1 MIKIKVPSSSANLG
15 PGFDTLAMALGLYSE
30 YSFEIIEK
38 GIEIISPFQEFNN
51 PSNLVYTSLIKTL
64 EFENLTFDKGIR
76 IKISSDIPISRGLGS
91 SASCILGGVSAAYLL
106 SEKVFDRQKIFDTA
120 CRIEGHCDNVAAQL
134 FGGITTSVNLGE
146 IFLYEKINIKKPFK
160 IYPLIPDFRLET
172 KKSREILPKT
182 VSLKDAVSNI
192 GNSAMLI
199 TSLINGNYEN
209 IKHYLNDKIHQP
221 YRASLVN
228 GFDSIKN
235 KALEF
240 GAMGVYLSGA
250 GPTVMTLKENFDK
263 EYEKNLKN
271 FLNSLTDKWDILQ
284 LELDT
289 DGLKY
294 ELF

>member
-1 MIKIKVPSSSANLG
+1 MYAV
-15 PGFDTLAMALGLYSE
+15 
-30 YSFEIIEK
+30 
-38 GIEIISPFQEFNN
+38 
-51 PSNLVYTSLIKTL
+51 
-64 EFENLTFDKGIR
+64 
-76 IKISSDIPISRGLGS
+76 
-91 SASCILGGVSAAYLL
+91 C
-106 SEKVFDRQKIFDTA
+106 
-120 CRIEGHCDNVAAQL
+120 
-134 FGGITTSVNLGE
+134 
-146 IFLYEKINIKKPFK
+146 
-160 IYPLIPDFRLET
+160 DFRLET

-199 TSLINGNYEN
+199 ISLINGNYEN

>member
-1 MIKIKVPSSSANLG
+1 
-15 PGFDTLAMALGLYSE
+15 
-30 YSFEIIEK
+30 
-38 GIEIISPFQEFNN
+38 
-51 PSNLVYTSLIKTL
+51 
-64 EFENLTFDKGIR
+64 
-76 IKISSDIPISRGLGS
+76 
-91 SASCILGGVSAAYLL
+91 
-106 SEKVFDRQKIFDTA
+106 
-120 CRIEGHCDNVAAQL
+120 
-134 FGGITTSVNLGE
+134 
-146 IFLYEKINIKKPFK
+146 
-160 IYPLIPDFRLET
+160 
-172 KKSREILPKT
+172 
-182 VSLKDAVSNI
+182 
-192 GNSAMLI
+192 MLI